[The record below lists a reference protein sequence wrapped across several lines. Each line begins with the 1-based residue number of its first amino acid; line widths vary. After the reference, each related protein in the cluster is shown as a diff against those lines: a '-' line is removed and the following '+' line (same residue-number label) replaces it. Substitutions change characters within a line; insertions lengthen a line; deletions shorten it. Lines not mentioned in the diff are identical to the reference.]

1 MWCPDLTDIAAA
13 RMGASRSQDKAF
25 VSELLRIGELD
36 PDLLIERIRVVERV
50 DGATL
55 DKAVEWV
62 DQQRIDLERDAHA

>member
-13 RMGASRSQDKAF
+13 KMGAFRSQDKAF

-50 DGATL
+50 DRATL

-62 DQQRIDLERDAHA
+62 EKQRIDLERDART

>member
-1 MWCPDLTDIAAA
+1 MDMGLAASST
-13 RMGASRSQDKAF
+13 ASRG